1 MGWLVAGIIVV
12 AVVAV
17 VAWFFVPT
25 LRLIGRPDFEPAPK
39 DDASVEN
46 AQQLRMIDGGGQ

>member
-1 MGWLVAGIIVV
+1 MGWFIGGVIVISIGS
-12 AVVAV
+12 V

-39 DDASVEN
+39 DDASVLN
-46 AQQLRMIDGGGQ
+46 AQQTRLVDGGQ